1 MGEVLRQCALRVL
14 GLGSLWQQLAAMATR
29 IKRLE
34 QDVVVLQRSGAK
46 HTIPA
51 SPPPPAEA
59 ERPNPFYV
67 GLVRAHGL
75 PRRPPDG
82 GER

>member
-1 MGEVLRQCALRVL
+1 MGEVLRERVLRAL

-34 QDVVVLQRSGAK
+34 QDVVVLQRGGPK
-46 HTIPA
+46 QTIPA
-51 SPPPPAEA
+51 SPPPA
-59 ERPNPFYV
+59 V
-67 GLVRAHGL
+67 K
-75 PRRPPDG
+75 